1 MRGDTRTMIPY
12 VQEKNIVMKTFITT
26 LLLLLCLNSMAQ
38 NQLPDFS
45 FEQVKMSNIT
55 MPYRKATIA
64 PVQGE
69 KPAVVI
75 YLHGG
80 SSKGNDNTTQM
91 NELGIELIANY
102 LQSNH
107 INALFLVP
115 QCPKDKSW
123 MGPMYPVLKSMIE
136 RYTTDNGA
144 LPATADINKVYI
156 FGGSMGGT
164 GTWGML
170 SMYPDMFAAAMP
182 VAGNPSQ
189 CVAENVAH
197 TPVFTVMGTADVIM
211 SVETAADFI
220 AKLNALGDE
229 TQMETEE
236 GWSHEDT
243 CTKSYVPRRL
253 DWVFSHIRNEETGI
267 ENPTADTYVTATTF
281 YAIDGQRIATPS
293 THGIFIKVEKLSDGT
308 TRASKISY

>member
-1 MRGDTRTMIPY
+1 
-12 VQEKNIVMKTFITT
+12 MKTFITT
-26 LLLLLCLNSMAQ
+26 LLLLLCLNSTAQ

-45 FEQVKMSNIT
+45 FEQIKISNIT

-80 SSKGNDNTTQM
+80 SSKGSDNTTQM
-91 NELGIELIANY
+91 NEPGIELIANY
-102 LQSNH
+102 LQSSH

-136 RYTTDNGA
+136 RYTTDNDA
-144 LPATADINKVYI
+144 QPATADINKVYI

-197 TPVFTVMGTADVIM
+197 TLVFTVMGTADVIM
-211 SVETAADFI
+211 SVETAANFI

-229 TQMETEE
+229 TQMETVE